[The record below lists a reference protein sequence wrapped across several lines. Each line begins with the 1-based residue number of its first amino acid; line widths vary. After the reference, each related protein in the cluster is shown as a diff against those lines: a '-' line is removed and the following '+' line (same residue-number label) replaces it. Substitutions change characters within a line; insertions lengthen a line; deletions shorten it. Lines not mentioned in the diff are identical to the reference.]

1 MCWMFGL
8 YLHVFAQG
16 EKNRFGGTMRV
27 DRDRDEVVGNALKS
41 SG

>member
-1 MCWMFGL
+1 MFGL

-16 EKNRFGGTMRV
+16 GNNWFGGAMRV
-27 DRDRDEVVGNALKS
+27 DGDRNEVVGNAFKS